1 MEPEE
6 ETAVED
12 VAPSSSSQANLSDLV
27 KEIVKEMDGDDFYE
41 SAYVYDESTEVWS
54 WMGLGCSRDDVSLHF
69 CNTSLMRTFY
79 QPLRLS

>member
-6 ETAVED
+6 KENDVED

-41 SAYVYDESTEVWS
+41 NANVYDESAEVC
-54 WMGLGCSRDDVSLHF
+54 MYLDGSRLLL
-69 CNTSLMRTFY
+69 C
-79 QPLRLS
+79 